1 MPNAPRRTQPEQP
14 APEPDDSRAVVDP
27 LAYTWLLAL
36 GIMAIGA
43 IAGMLFLHYRN
54 PPAIG
59 PATGFGVFAAV
70 FLLAAA
76 IERVL
81 EPLNHLRP
89 LGGDTAADPSLRPH
103 RAALCLG
110 LAAALAM
117 IACGFF
123 GLGVMHAFGDDGS
136 PRYVDVIV
144 TGLGIGAVTKP
155 LHDLIRGIE
164 RWSHPPQAGGRT

>member
-14 APEPDDSRAVVDP
+14 APEPATPGPLDP
-27 LAYTWLLAL
+27 IAYAWLSAL
-36 GIMAIGA
+36 LFAAIGA

-54 PPAIG
+54 PPPIG

-76 IERVL
+76 IERLL
-81 EPLNHLRP
+81 EPVNYFRP
-89 LGGDTAADPSLRPH
+89 LGGDTTADPSLRPR

-110 LAAALAM
+110 LASALAM

-123 GLGVMHAFGDDGS
+123 GLGVMHAFGDNGA

-144 TGLGIGAVTKP
+144 TGLGIGAATKP

-164 RWSHPPQAGGRT
+164 RWSHPPRAGGGS